1 MISLGS
7 GEIRLN
13 RLRTRGMDRLI
24 PRERE
29 FINLSRSQRAS
40 SAWVARSLNGM
51 QSRLA
56 HIYLY
61 ISVTSGWYPV
71 DVTCGYAAF
80 VFLGNIRV
88 QSEPVYWGII
98 RHEGVVF
105 YLIFCESNFCYR

>member
-13 RLRTRGMDRLI
+13 RLRTPGMDRLI

-29 FINLSRSQRAS
+29 FINLSRAQPAS
-40 SAWVARSLNGM
+40 SAWVARSLSGM

-61 ISVTSGWYPV
+61 ISVTYGWYPV
-71 DVTCGYAAF
+71 DVTCGYAALC
-80 VFLGNIRV
+80 VSR
-88 QSEPVYWGII
+88 QHSSAE
-98 RHEGVVF
+98 
-105 YLIFCESNFCYR
+105 